1 MRTPARTPAAGGG
14 NRIMQEAQNLRML
27 QQGQGPLLGGENP
40 ELHPSDFTGVTP
52 RSAPSQTPNPLA
64 AAAAAA
70 GGATPSV
77 HGGPSVAGVSATPQL
92 TGATPGRGGTSVA
105 GISATPLLGAT
116 PGRGGGLPSAT
127 PTPMRDAL
135 GLNDP
140 DTFAAG
146 AGGSSKRE
154 EAARLALQRN
164 ELRAGLSQLP
174 APRNEY
180 QIVVPDM
187 PGGWVNGLL
196 KRKLCCE
203 EQGAHAVCCAVGQ
216 PEPANGKPAAPAAT
230 IHCSSRHLPTTCLLF
245 RTLCPALQRRRLL
258 GTALRRMQRTG
269 RRGAGLPQRRPAWL
283 SCASALK

>member
-77 HGGPSVAGVSATPQL
+77 HGGPSVAGASATPQL

-116 PGRGGGLPSAT
+116 PGRGGGGLPSAT

-187 PGGWVNGLL
+187 PGGWVGGWEGVLGGGL
-196 KRKLCCE
+196 KNSCAARSCV
-203 EQGAHAVCCAVGQ
+203 AVLSSAVGQ
-216 PEPANGKPAAPAAT
+216 LELAGTGAGVSKLQLN
-230 IHCSSRHLPTTCLLF
+230 
-245 RTLCPALQRRRLL
+245 ALQQL
-258 GTALRRMQRTG
+258 AL
-269 RRGAGLPQRRPAWL
+269 A
-283 SCASALK
+283 